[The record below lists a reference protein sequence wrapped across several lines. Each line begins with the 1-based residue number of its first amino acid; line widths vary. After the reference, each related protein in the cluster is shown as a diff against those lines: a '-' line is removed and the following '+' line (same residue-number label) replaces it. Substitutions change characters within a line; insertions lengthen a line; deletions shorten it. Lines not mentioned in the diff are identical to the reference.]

1 MQQTINQKPPF
12 LRRQETVSAMMKD
25 MLLALVLLLPLPT
38 VYFGTHV
45 LWVAFASVASCFVS
59 ELVACMLMKRQVDIS
74 ELSSVVIGLTIAM
87 LMPPLAPLWLPVAAG
102 AFAVLVARAPFGF
115 TGNNPFQPAAAGVAF
130 VAVFWPGILFSYPQP
145 SAAALLKSGLKPE
158 VIPSE
163 MLWGSGGGA
172 IGTTAAL
179 VLAAVAVYLFVK
191 RAVNWRITLFFLA
204 AAALAA
210 LLFPRIMVSPLTS
223 LKYEMLSGSLLF
235 CSVFLITDPVTA
247 PRTRIGSAVYGALAG
262 VLVMLMRR
270 YGAFEQAAC
279 FAVLLMNAG
288 APVIDSFV
296 IAVKRRREAARGE

>member
-1 MQQTINQKPPF
+1 MQQTIKQKPPF

-145 SAAALLKSGLKPE
+145 SAAALLKSGLKPQ

-179 VLAAVAVYLFVK
+179 VLVAVAVYLFVK